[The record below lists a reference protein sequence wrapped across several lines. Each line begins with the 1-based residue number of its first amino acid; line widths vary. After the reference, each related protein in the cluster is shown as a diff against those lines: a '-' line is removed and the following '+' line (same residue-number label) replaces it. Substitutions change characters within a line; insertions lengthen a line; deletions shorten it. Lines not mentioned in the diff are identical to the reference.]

1 MRRFIGGLAALAA
14 LSLPVPVLAQNS
26 PYAGD
31 WIVTA
36 RFGADTQTAPMTLK
50 DEGGALTGTSGPLD
64 EAAFFRM
71 AIKGAVA
78 GGAATLDMSFDGASI
93 GRMMLKPVGGAMS
106 GTATLYGTP
115 MTITAVRPPVFSG
128 PPKTH
133 EYPAATYQRSYSG
146 RGEPMLRIA
155 PGDRV
160 KTRTV
165 DNTGQD
171 KDLNWVTMPGN
182 TLTGPFFIEGAMPG
196 DTLVVHLER
205 IDANRD
211 TAKMAMS
218 SQSPRLGLNQK
229 AVSGGYVQSL
239 AEDWDR
245 IWILDRERGVA
256 RLRTPGPRL
265 AGFEVPL
272 NPMLGSI
279 GVAPARNQA
288 ISAGDLGAFGGNM
301 DFNRVTTGATLYIP
315 VFRAGAWLSL
325 GDGHAQQGDGE
336 ISGQGLETSLDVDF
350 RVELIKGW
358 SLGQVWM
365 EDATHVMVMG
375 IENSMDGALQAAT
388 TGLARWIKREHG
400 LNDSEIAAVLSTLI
414 EYEIAEVVDAR
425 PNVVAMIPKA
435 ALAVLRKP

>member
-1 MRRFIGGLAALAA
+1 MRRFMGSVAALAA
-14 LSLPVPVLAQNS
+14 LGLAAPVLAQGS
-26 PYAGD
+26 PFAGD

-36 RFGADTQTAPMTLK
+36 QFGADTQTAPMTLK
-50 DEGGALTGTSGPLD
+50 DDGAALTGTSGPLD

-71 AIKGAVA
+71 AVTGTVS
-78 GGAATLDMSFDGASI
+78 GGAAALDMSFDGAAV
-93 GRMMLKPVGGAMS
+93 GQMTLKPAGGALT
-106 GTATLYGTP
+106 GTAMLYGTP
-115 MTITAVRPPVFSG
+115 MTITAVRPPVFNA
-128 PPKTH
+128 PPKAH
-133 EYPAATYQRSYSG
+133 EYPAPAYQRSYSG

-205 IDANRD
+205 IEANRD

-229 AVSGGYVQSL
+229 AVIGGYVQSL
-239 AEDWDR
+239 ADDWDR
-245 IWILDRERGVA
+245 IWLLDRARGVA
-256 RLRTPGPRL
+256 RLRTPGARL
-265 AGFEVPL
+265 EGFEVPL
-272 NPMLGSI
+272 KPMLGSI

-288 ISAGDLGAFGGNM
+288 ISAGDLGPFGGNM

-365 EDATHVMVMG
+365 QDATHVMVMG

-388 TGLARWIKREHG
+388 TGLARWIKREYG
-400 LNDSEIAAVLSTLI
+400 LNDSEIAAVMSTLI
-414 EYEIAEVVDAR
+414 EYEVAEVVDAR
-425 PNVVAMIPKA
+425 PNVVAMIPKS
-435 ALAVLRKP
+435 ALAMLRKP